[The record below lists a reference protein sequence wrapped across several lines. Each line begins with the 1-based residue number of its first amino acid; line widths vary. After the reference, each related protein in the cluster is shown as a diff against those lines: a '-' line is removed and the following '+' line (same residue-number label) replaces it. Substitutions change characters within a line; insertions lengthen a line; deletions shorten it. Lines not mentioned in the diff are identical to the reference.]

1 MSVVAKGAWISRRG
15 LLRLAG
21 SAATALVAPGI
32 GLQRARAAGY
42 PERPIKII
50 VPFAPAGP
58 TDIMARILGQHL
70 GDAVGGT
77 VVVENKPGAGGNIG
91 IGAAAHAEPDG
102 YTLLITSSAYVVN
115 PGLYAKIPY
124 DPYKDF
130 APIAELG
137 TSPNVFLAGS
147 RLGINGIADLIARAK
162 ADPNELN
169 YASPGIGTTPHLS
182 SELLKIVSGIQITHV
197 PFSGAGPAIQA
208 VLSGTTQV
216 ACAALPPA
224 HPHIESG
231 ALKALAVTGAHRWF
245 DLPDVPTMVELG
257 FKDFI
262 SDTFQ
267 GFLAPANTPPAIV
280 ALLSAKSIEILK
292 RPKISE
298 QLRHDGFE
306 VLANGPDGM
315 RKRID
320 DEVPKW
326 RDIVAKAGIG
336 PV

>member
-1 MSVVAKGAWISRRG
+1 MSKEKSARPSRREILRAG
-15 LLRLAG
+15 LVIGAASLA
-21 SAATALVAPGI
+21 ST
-32 GLQRARAAGY
+32 RAKAAGY
-42 PERPIKII
+42 PERPVKIV

-58 TDIMARILGQHL
+58 TDIMARILATHL
-70 GDAVGGT
+70 GEAINGT
-77 VVVENKPGAGGNIG
+77 VIVENKPGAGGNIG
-91 IGAAAHAEPDG
+91 IGGVAHAEPDG
-102 YTLLITSSAYVVN
+102 YTLLLTSSAYVVN

-137 TSPNVFLAGS
+137 TSPNVILVNPA
-147 RLGINGIADLIARAK
+147 LGINSIAGLIVRAK
-162 ADPNELN
+162 ANPDELN

-182 SELLKIVSGIQITHV
+182 GELFKLVAGVQITHI

-208 VLSGTTQV
+208 ILSGTTQV
-216 ACAALPPA
+216 AFAALPPA

-231 ALKALAVTGAHRWF
+231 VLKALAVTGSHRWF
-245 DLPDVPTMVELG
+245 DLPEVPTMIELG
-257 FKDFI
+257 YKDFI
-262 SDTFQ
+262 SETFQ
-267 GFLAPANTPPAIV
+267 GFLAPAKTPPAIV
-280 ALLSAKSIEILK
+280 DLLAAKSIEIVK
-292 RPKISE
+292 RPKIAD
-298 QLRHDGFE
+298 QLRNSGFE

-326 RDIVAKAGIG
+326 RDIVAKAGIQ